1 VQAELTADLNN
12 WVRDGDKVQWF
23 FAGRD
28 GGGRLFL
35 ISLLEHVPPSV
46 HDEQLNAVTAQGT
59 RRRMPALG
67 IESVTPISQ
76 ERFLELQHSV
86 PDARSFVRGPRIGL
100 YDAMGIPEYVEIDGK
115 RYDYMGLAPLHTPP
129 LNPERY
135 FVTDGLLFEHRA
147 R

>member
-1 VQAELTADLNN
+1 
-12 WVRDGDKVQWF
+12 
-23 FAGRD
+23 
-28 GGGRLFL
+28 
-35 ISLLEHVPPSV
+35 SV

-86 PDARSFVRGPRIGL
+86 PHAHSFVRGPRIGL
-100 YDAMGIPEYVEIDGK
+100 YDSTGIPEYVEIDGK
-115 RYDYMGLAPLHTPP
+115 RYDYIGLAPLHAPP
-129 LNPERY
+129 LDPKRY